1 VQLTFAQQR
10 EQAAADAKATHARSA
25 HDTKLALAAEREVL
39 AARDTMLLD
48 LRAQV
53 LFFMVFN
60 LKKNLKSFFFFKC
73 ANWHLRNLRAEVDA
87 R

>member
-10 EQAAADAKATHARSA
+10 EQAAADAKAMHARSA

-53 LFFMVFN
+53 LFFMVFD
-60 LKKNLKSFFFFKC
+60 LKKISKAFFFQC
-73 ANWHLRNLRAEVDA
+73 ANVHLRDLRAEVDA